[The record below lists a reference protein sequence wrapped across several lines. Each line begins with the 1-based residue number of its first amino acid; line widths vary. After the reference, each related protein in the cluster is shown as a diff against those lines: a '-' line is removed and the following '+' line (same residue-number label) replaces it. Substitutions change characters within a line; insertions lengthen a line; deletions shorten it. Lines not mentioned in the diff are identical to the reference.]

1 MTEQST
7 LGGQMLCE
15 DTNRRINR
23 EVERESQSM
32 GWVRKNYA
40 KNDEQIETEL
50 VLLNILMHLIAY
62 SVIRIYYV
70 PLWQFLKDEVI
81 KINYRLKEQ

>member
-1 MTEQST
+1 M
-7 LGGQMLCE
+7 
-15 DTNRRINR
+15 
-23 EVERESQSM
+23 
-32 GWVRKNYA
+32 K

-81 KINYRLKEQ
+81 RINYRLKEQ

>member
-1 MTEQST
+1 MIEQST

-15 DTNRRINR
+15 DTNRMINR

-32 GWVRKNYA
+32 GWVTKNYA

-70 PLWQFLKDEVI
+70 PLRHFLKDEVI